1 MDSLSSVDQEKLSRF
16 IGLSLSLI
24 QHGFDEMEMQQ
35 RLELIKLLGFTAEL
49 WVEKT
54 YGRMLSL
61 ERRVLE
67 LEKYVKKR

>member
-1 MDSLSSVDQEKLSRF
+1 
-16 IGLSLSLI
+16 
-24 QHGFDEMEMQQ
+24 MQQ